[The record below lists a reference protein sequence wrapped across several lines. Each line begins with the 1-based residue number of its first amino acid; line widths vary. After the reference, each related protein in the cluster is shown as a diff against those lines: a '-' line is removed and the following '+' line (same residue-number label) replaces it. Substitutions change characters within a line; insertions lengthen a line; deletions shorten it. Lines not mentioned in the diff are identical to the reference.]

1 MTTSTATTRPNL
13 LSVPETF
20 SDGDFGLW
28 LRKFELCS
36 TANGWKED
44 EMLKRL
50 PTLLS
55 GKAFVVFERLG
66 DDKKEDFKVLI
77 AAIKEAFGG
86 DETSKHIAMME
97 FRRRARK
104 PGEDIQVFA
113 YRLET
118 LLSRA
123 IPNIGNDEKDTL
135 LKQQFIEGS
144 SPALKRKLL
153 HRPSLKYEETVKI
166 AQQLD
171 LTPELSSPNADHDV
185 NLTRVQ
191 RENVSSSE
199 STVVR
204 QLKESVE
211 VLTEKVN
218 QLSAS
223 VNNISEVAA
232 IRTEN
237 PRRGRACYNCGGF
250 NHIANEC
257 RQPKRRND
265 RRRNDPGQ
273 RRNENY
279 CFVCGDLG
287 HFARDCQY
295 RVSPTAVFI
304 KATLGGH
311 LQRCLVDTGAT
322 VSLVNKNI
330 VQGHIR
336 ECKLRARGVG
346 GENLHVIGMTDI
358 HELLSWD
365 SGETR
370 LLIEA
375 AAPTINK
382 LSVLLEKYADVFVN
396 GPDDPLGRSNDA
408 EHSIDTGDSRPVK
421 QRPYR
426 IPVHLNKVVNNQVDE
441 MLARGLIRP
450 SDSPW
455 SSPIVIVIIVSVSI
469 FGV

>member
-1 MTTSTATTRPNL
+1 M
-13 LSVPETF
+13 
-20 SDGDFGLW
+20 
-28 LRKFELCS
+28 
-36 TANGWKED
+36 
-44 EMLKRL
+44 KRL

-97 FRRRARK
+97 FRR
-104 PGEDIQVFA
+104 EDIQVFA
-113 YRLET
+113 YGLET

-123 IPNIGNDEKDTL
+123 IPNIGNDERDTL
-135 LKQQFIEGS
+135 LKQQFIEGL
-144 SPALKRKLL
+144 SPALKRELL
-153 HRPSLKYEETVKI
+153 QRPSLKYEETVKI

-171 LTPELSSPNADHDV
+171 LTPELSSPNADHNV

-204 QLKESVE
+204 QSKESVE

-265 RRRNDPGQ
+265 RRRNDPRQ
-273 RRNENY
+273 CRNENY
-279 CFVCGDLG
+279 CFVCGDL
-287 HFARDCQY
+287 
-295 RVSPTAVFI
+295 
-304 KATLGGH
+304 
-311 LQRCLVDTGAT
+311 
-322 VSLVNKNI
+322 
-330 VQGHIR
+330 
-336 ECKLRARGVG
+336 
-346 GENLHVIGMTDI
+346 
-358 HELLSWD
+358 
-365 SGETR
+365 
-370 LLIEA
+370 
-375 AAPTINK
+375 
-382 LSVLLEKYADVFVN
+382 
-396 GPDDPLGRSNDA
+396 
-408 EHSIDTGDSRPVK
+408 
-421 QRPYR
+421 
-426 IPVHLNKVVNNQVDE
+426 
-441 MLARGLIRP
+441 
-450 SDSPW
+450 
-455 SSPIVIVIIVSVSI
+455 
-469 FGV
+469 

>member
-1 MTTSTATTRPNL
+1 MATSTATTRANL

-20 SDGDFGLW
+20 SDGDFGLL

-50 PTLLS
+50 P
-55 GKAFVVFERLG
+55 
-66 DDKKEDFKVLI
+66 EDFKVLI
-77 AAIKEAFGG
+77 AAIKEALGG
-86 DETSKHIAMME
+86 DETSKHIVMME

-113 YRLET
+113 YGLET

-123 IPNIGNDEKDTL
+123 IPNIGNDERDTL
-135 LKQQFIEGS
+135 LKQQFIEGT
-144 SPALKRKLL
+144 SPALKRELL
-153 HRPSLKYEETVKI
+153 QRLSLKYEETVKI

-279 CFVCGDLG
+279 CFVC
-287 HFARDCQY
+287 
-295 RVSPTAVFI
+295 
-304 KATLGGH
+304 
-311 LQRCLVDTGAT
+311 
-322 VSLVNKNI
+322 
-330 VQGHIR
+330 
-336 ECKLRARGVG
+336 
-346 GENLHVIGMTDI
+346 
-358 HELLSWD
+358 
-365 SGETR
+365 
-370 LLIEA
+370 
-375 AAPTINK
+375 
-382 LSVLLEKYADVFVN
+382 
-396 GPDDPLGRSNDA
+396 
-408 EHSIDTGDSRPVK
+408 
-421 QRPYR
+421 
-426 IPVHLNKVVNNQVDE
+426 
-441 MLARGLIRP
+441 
-450 SDSPW
+450 
-455 SSPIVIVIIVSVSI
+455 VIVNISI
-469 FGV
+469 KPHNNDTRETTKG

>member
-1 MTTSTATTRPNL
+1 MNLIVKTKYTLSTEFVLAQVRGNNHWRTSQVRLEILNDRTLFNKVICLYCLRVVIYYIGAVTRMATSTATTRANL

-113 YRLET
+113 YGLET

-123 IPNIGNDEKDTL
+123 IPNIGNDERDTL

-144 SPALKRKLL
+144 SPALKRELL
-153 HRPSLKYEETVKI
+153 QRPSLKYEETVKI
-166 AQQLD
+166 AR
-171 LTPELSSPNADHDV
+171 PNADHDV

-204 QLKESVE
+204 QLKESVDHE
-211 VLTEKVN
+211 VLTEKVH

-265 RRRNDPGQ
+265 RRRNYPGQ

-295 RVSPTAVFI
+295 RYQAPQ
-304 KATLGGH
+304 
-311 LQRCLVDTGAT
+311 QRH
-322 VSLVNKNI
+322 
-330 VQGHIR
+330 QGNYQG
-336 ECKLRARGVG
+336 L
-346 GENLHVIGMTDI
+346 
-358 HELLSWD
+358 
-365 SGETR
+365 TR
-370 LLIEA
+370 
-375 AAPTINK
+375 
-382 LSVLLEKYADVFVN
+382 Y
-396 GPDDPLGRSNDA
+396 
-408 EHSIDTGDSRPVK
+408 
-421 QRPYR
+421 
-426 IPVHLNKVVNNQVDE
+426 
-441 MLARGLIRP
+441 
-450 SDSPW
+450 
-455 SSPIVIVIIVSVSI
+455 
-469 FGV
+469 

>member
-1 MTTSTATTRPNL
+1 MFIL
-13 LSVPETF
+13 LACRDILHWCRDQDGYINSDNKSKSVPETF

-55 GKAFVVFERLG
+55 GRAFVVFERLG

-113 YRLET
+113 YGLET

-123 IPNIGNDEKDTL
+123 IPNIGNDERDRL

-153 HRPSLKYEETVKI
+153 QRPSLKYEETVKI

-171 LTPELSSPNADHDV
+171 LTPELSSPNADHNV

-295 RVSPTAVFI
+295 RYQAPQ
-304 KATLGGH
+304 
-311 LQRCLVDTGAT
+311 QRQ
-322 VSLVNKNI
+322 
-330 VQGHIR
+330 QGNYQG
-336 ECKLRARGVG
+336 L
-346 GENLHVIGMTDI
+346 
-358 HELLSWD
+358 
-365 SGETR
+365 TR
-370 LLIEA
+370 
-375 AAPTINK
+375 
-382 LSVLLEKYADVFVN
+382 Y
-396 GPDDPLGRSNDA
+396 
-408 EHSIDTGDSRPVK
+408 
-421 QRPYR
+421 
-426 IPVHLNKVVNNQVDE
+426 
-441 MLARGLIRP
+441 
-450 SDSPW
+450 
-455 SSPIVIVIIVSVSI
+455 
-469 FGV
+469 